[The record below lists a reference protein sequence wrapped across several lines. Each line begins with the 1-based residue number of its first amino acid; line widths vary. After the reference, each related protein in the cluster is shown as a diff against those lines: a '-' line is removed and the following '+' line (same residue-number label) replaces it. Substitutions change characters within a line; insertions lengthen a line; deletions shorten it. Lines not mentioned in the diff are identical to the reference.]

1 MATLIYSYNGNEHS
15 CKGNIS
21 AVRTQR
27 FHIINTLMRPMSFML
42 CQDSA
47 IKYNHNRNPHRHH
60 SEADFY
66 VQGSSKVGT

>member
-1 MATLIYSYNGNEHS
+1 MATVICSYNGNEHS
-15 CKGNIS
+15 CKGNTR
-21 AVRTQR
+21 AVRTHS
-27 FHIINTLMRPMSFML
+27 FHIINAFMRPMSFML

-47 IKYNHNRNPHRHH
+47 IKHNYNRNPHRHH

>member
-1 MATLIYSYNGNEHS
+1 
-15 CKGNIS
+15 
-21 AVRTQR
+21 
-27 FHIINTLMRPMSFML
+27 MRPMSFML

-47 IKYNHNRNPHRHH
+47 IKYNHNRNPHRQH

>member
-1 MATLIYSYNGNEHS
+1 MATVICSYNGNEHS
-15 CKGNIS
+15 CKGNRS
-21 AVRTQR
+21 AVRTHS
-27 FHIINTLMRPMSFML
+27 FHIINAFMRPMSFML

-47 IKYNHNRNPHRHH
+47 IKYNHNRNPHRQH